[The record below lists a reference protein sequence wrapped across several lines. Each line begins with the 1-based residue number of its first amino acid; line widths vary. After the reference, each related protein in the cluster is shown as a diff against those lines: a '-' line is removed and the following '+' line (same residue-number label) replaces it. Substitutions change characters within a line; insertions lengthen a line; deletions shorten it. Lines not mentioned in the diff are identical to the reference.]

1 MPSVGKS
8 DNIEQT
14 AVLLVNDDIA
24 FPGVLNVANLY
35 YPVAYY
41 EVWDNGY
48 YLDSGFVDVSSVG
61 MYTVILPSDG
71 YPQYINSPS
80 VVVWDL
86 VATETPLA
94 VSLYTVS
101 DTVSQ
106 TYARALA
113 TGNSEVIRLLL
124 GTLKSLP
131 GYVTATEIAALE
143 ARLIVVE
150 AAEAAAIVA
159 ANAARIAAAELAAAQ
174 AAQVQVITAAN
185 ANAIRGSI
193 MRAFFKQGFQPVVN
207 ATTRSTMNSYLQ
219 AARVAIANYRS
230 LIAAGG
236 RSPQQ
241 LAQLERNIAEQESR
255 VTQILQWFA
264 NNAIA
269 VP

>member
-101 DTVSQ
+101 DTV
-106 TYARALA
+106 
-113 TGNSEVIRLLL
+113 
-124 GTLKSLP
+124 
-131 GYVTATEIAALE
+131 
-143 ARLIVVE
+143 
-150 AAEAAAIVA
+150 
-159 ANAARIAAAELAAAQ
+159 
-174 AAQVQVITAAN
+174 
-185 ANAIRGSI
+185 
-193 MRAFFKQGFQPVVN
+193 
-207 ATTRSTMNSYLQ
+207 
-219 AARVAIANYRS
+219 
-230 LIAAGG
+230 
-236 RSPQQ
+236 
-241 LAQLERNIAEQESR
+241 
-255 VTQILQWFA
+255 
-264 NNAIA
+264 
-269 VP
+269 